1 MASSGCGSCSGASI
15 LTIVPQLA
23 RGPVRLGRSMQ
34 RTVPILIAALAFALV
49 PALAPAAARA
59 SAAQESLFQEDD
71 LLPRTAASGRE
82 ATLDQL
88 QALGVDTI
96 HTLVGWS
103 ALAPAPTS
111 KTRPQF
117 DAFDPD
123 DYPADG
129 FGAYDGL
136 LRSAQRRGMQVIFTV
151 SGFAPAW
158 ASNCGGPVS
167 VRRTCKPDAGAFRS
181 FVAMLGRRYWGSYD
195 PGDGQG
201 PLPRVDRW
209 SIWNEPNQSV
219 WLYPQRVRH
228 GSSVIPFAPI
238 LYRKMVQGATSGLD
252 ATGHGSDQILLGGTA
267 PLGPT
272 TGRRGRG
279 SLAPMDF
286 LRETF
291 CLDRHWRPYR
301 GRDAR
306 LRHCSSREHLDVNGL
321 AHHPYTRAAS
331 RDPRAAIGR
340 GDLTVSTLAR
350 LRVAA
355 DRAALQRVI
364 PRGVPL
370 SLTELGFQTGPPDR
384 LAGTSL
390 SRQAKWLNY
399 SEFQAYRQPRV
410 AGIAQYQLREEP
422 KLAGFQTGLQ
432 YKDGSAKPALDAY
445 RLPIWVTRSGS
456 RVRVWGRVRGAAA
469 GEPADVQYH
478 AGSDWVT
485 AATLQTNDRGFVD
498 TLLAKHSVWRLVHGE
513 EVSRTAR
520 LP

>member
-1 MASSGCGSCSGASI
+1 
-15 LTIVPQLA
+15 
-23 RGPVRLGRSMQ
+23 MQ
-34 RTVPILIAALAFALV
+34 RALPILLAALAFALV
-49 PALAPAAARA
+49 PALAPVAARA
-59 SAAQESLFQEDD
+59 SAGQDSIFQEDD
-71 LLPRTAASGRE
+71 LLLRTDASGRE

-88 QALGVDTI
+88 RALGVDTI

-103 ALAPAPTS
+103 ALAPDPTS
-111 KTRPQF
+111 KTRPHF
-117 DAFDPD
+117 EAFDPD

-129 FGAYDGL
+129 FAAYDGL

-181 FVAMLGRRYWGSYD
+181 FVAMLGRRYSGSYD

-209 SIWNEPNQSV
+209 SIWNEPNQSG
-219 WLYPQRVRH
+219 WLYPQQVRH

-238 LYRKMVQGATSGLD
+238 LYRKMIRGATGALD
-252 ATGHGSDQILLGGTA
+252 ATGHGSDQILLGETA
-267 PLGPT
+267 PLGRT
-272 TGRRGRG
+272 TGSLGKR

-306 LRHCSSREHLDVNGL
+306 LRHCSSRERLDVNGL

-331 RDPRAAIGR
+331 RDPRASIGR
-340 GDLTVSTLAR
+340 GDITVATLSR
-350 LRVAA
+350 LRLAA
-355 DRAALQRVI
+355 DRAARQRVI

-370 SLTELGFQTGPPDR
+370 YLTELGFQTDPPDR

-390 SRQAKWLNY
+390 GLQAKWLNY
-399 SEFQAYRQPRV
+399 SEFQAYRQSRV
-410 AGIAQYQLREEP
+410 AGIAQYQLRDEP
-422 KLAGFQTGLQ
+422 NLAGFQTGLQ
-432 YKDGSAKPALDAY
+432 YKDGSAKPALEAY

-456 RVRVWGRVRGAAA
+456 RVRVWGRVRGAVPGDSAEAQYRA
-469 GEPADVQYH
+469 GGE
-478 AGSDWVT
+478 WVT
-485 AATLQTNDRGFVD
+485 AATLQANDRGFVD
-498 TLLAKHSVWRLVHGE
+498 ALLPAHSVWRLVHGE

>member
-1 MASSGCGSCSGASI
+1 
-15 LTIVPQLA
+15 
-23 RGPVRLGRSMQ
+23 MQ
-34 RTVPILIAALAFALV
+34 RTLSILIAALAFALV

-71 LLPRTAASGRE
+71 LLLRTDASGRE

-103 ALAPAPTS
+103 ALAPDPTS
-111 KTRPQF
+111 KTRPHF

-181 FVAMLGRRYWGSYD
+181 FVAMLGRRYSGSYD

-209 SIWNEPNQSV
+209 SIWNEPNQSG

-228 GSSVIPFAPI
+228 GSSVIPFAPM

-252 ATGHGSDQILLGGTA
+252 ATGHGSDQILLGETA
-267 PLGPT
+267 PLGRT
-272 TGRRGRG
+272 TGSLGKR

-291 CLDRHWRPYR
+291 CLDQHWRPYR
-301 GRDAR
+301 RRDAR
-306 LRHCSSREHLDVNGL
+306 LRHCSSRERLDVNGL

-331 RDPRAAIGR
+331 RDPRASIGP
-340 GDLTVSTLAR
+340 GDITVATLSR
-350 LRVAA
+350 LRLAA
-355 DRAALQRVI
+355 DRAARQRVI

-370 SLTELGFQTGPPDR
+370 YLTELGFQTDPPDR

-390 SRQAKWLNY
+390 SLQAKWLNY
-399 SEFQAYRQPRV
+399 SEFQAYRQSRV
-410 AGIAQYQLREEP
+410 AGIAQYQLRDEP
-422 KLAGFQTGLQ
+422 NLAGFQTGLQ
-432 YKDGSAKPALDAY
+432 YKDGSAKPALEAY

-456 RVRVWGRVRGAAA
+456 RVRVWGRVRGAAPGDSA
-469 GEPADVQYH
+469 EAQYRV
-478 AGSDWVT
+478 GSAWVT

-498 TLLAKHSVWRLVHGE
+498 ALLPAHSVWRLVHGGQ
-513 EVSRTAR
+513 VSRTGR
-520 LP
+520 IER